1 MYVSSTAKGA
11 VVACFVALL
20 PLPAT
25 AEMDGACGPAVGTFL
40 MTNKLVNNGNTGS
53 SRSLLVLTNG
63 GHVLRFDSDEMSAVI
78 DSRPFGDSAGT
89 WRCDG
94 VDDNGTMRLTATML
108 DFTYPNAE
116 GDKGQIAR
124 IDATGKVSPSGDT
137 LELTG
142 DLGFLP
148 LEADAGSADALS
160 KASGPIAI
168 TLSGK
173 RIEVPSTP

>member
-1 MYVSSTAKGA
+1 MTVSRTTKGA
-11 VVACFVALL
+11 AFACVAALL
-20 PLPAT
+20 PPPAA

-40 MTNKLVNNGNTGS
+40 TENKLDNSGNTGT

-63 GHVLRFDSDEMSAVI
+63 GHVLRFDSDEMSAVV

-116 GDKGQIAR
+116 GDQGQIAR
-124 IDATGKVSPSGDT
+124 IDVIGKVSPSGDK

-148 LEADAGSADALS
+148 LEADAASADALS
-160 KASGPIAI
+160 RASGPIAVK
-168 TLSGK
+168 LSGQ
-173 RIEVPSTP
+173 RIEVPKAR